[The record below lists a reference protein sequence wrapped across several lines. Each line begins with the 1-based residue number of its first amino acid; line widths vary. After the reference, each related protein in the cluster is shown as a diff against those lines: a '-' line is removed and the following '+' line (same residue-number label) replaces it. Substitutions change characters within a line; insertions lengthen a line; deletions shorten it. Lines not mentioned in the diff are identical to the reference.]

1 MKINHILED
10 VVDLGKRREKNKTQA
25 VDSAMAD
32 YMDDIN
38 VVISSTIDHLEAS
51 GMSEADADKAVMKHL
66 SDIVMA
72 HDIS

>member
-10 VVDLGKRREKNKTQA
+10 VVDLGQRREKNKTQA

-38 VVISSTIDHLEAS
+38 VVISSTIDQLEAS
-51 GMSEADADKAVMKHL
+51 GMSEADAKKAVMKHL
-66 SDIVMA
+66 SDTVMA